1 MRDHRK
7 FARLPIEGSLTG
19 DITVALPLEVTQIS
33 AGGVL
38 VETDRPLRLE
48 SLHELRFA
56 LEGTALVI
64 RGRVVHSRVSDWSS
78 STRPSMCRR
87 RFAPCWRASATTPLR
102 PDQPHEHRALDH
114 AGCLRC
120 EAIGPQLQGINQRGR

>member
-33 AGGVL
+33 AGGAL
-38 VETDRPLRLE
+38 IETDRPLRLE

-64 RGRVVHSRVSDWSS
+64 SGRVVHSRVADLVGDGLTYESGLEFIDPPEHVQAAIRTMLARLSDD
-78 STRPSMCRR
+78 
-87 RFAPCWRASATTPLR
+87 AARA
-102 PDQPHEHRALDH
+102 
-114 AGCLRC
+114 
-120 EAIGPQLQGINQRGR
+120 